1 MLYIYIYLYIDRFQ
15 REIER
20 ADGDVGMEVGQPYD
34 YFSSAQPYFGDFL
47 HLIPDEHRAAV
58 YLPIGSL
65 SACGWSCRGLARNE
79 HTGSPFGN

>member
-1 MLYIYIYLYIDRFQ
+1 MLFIYIYRFQ

-34 YFSSAQPYFGDFL
+34 YFSSAQPYFCDFP

-58 YLPIGSL
+58 YLPAGSL
-65 SACGWSCRGLARNE
+65 SGRGWSCRGLAQNE
-79 HTGSPFGN
+79 HTGSPFGDGYT